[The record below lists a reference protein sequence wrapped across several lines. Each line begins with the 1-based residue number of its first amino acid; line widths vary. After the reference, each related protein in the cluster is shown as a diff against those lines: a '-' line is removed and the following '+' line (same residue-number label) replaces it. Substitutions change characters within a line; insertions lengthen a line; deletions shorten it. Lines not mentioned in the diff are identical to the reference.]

1 MEGLGDRVEALKTR
15 EHARLMTTWMGEAL
29 PDVAEVMIRRRDV
42 IMANCLRERCGDG
55 QVVAVVGMAHV
66 DGIER
71 EWGKATSGGRG
82 RVLGA

>member
-55 QVVAVVGMAHV
+55 QVVAVVGMA
-66 DGIER
+66 R
-71 EWGKATSGGRG
+71 EVRQQWRDWEIGSRH
-82 RVLGA
+82 